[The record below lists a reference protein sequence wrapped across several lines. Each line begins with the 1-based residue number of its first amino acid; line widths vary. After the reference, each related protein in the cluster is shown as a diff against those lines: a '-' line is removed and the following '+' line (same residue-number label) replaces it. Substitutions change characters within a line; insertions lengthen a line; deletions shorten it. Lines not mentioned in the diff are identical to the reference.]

1 MKWFAYKC
9 PRCGPFDLDGIAEE
23 SVQCRCGRTA
33 KRSYQIQVLKSSLK
47 PYGHW
52 DPVVGA
58 YVENEGQ
65 FKSLLA
71 QGVEEQ
77 SIKNN
82 MDYKVATVDA
92 RDTEGLAEL
101 HGQTVEER
109 MDTRLDAERALA
121 GMGGPKA
128 IDREFEKAKADQ
140 T

>member
-1 MKWFAYKC
+1 MKWFAYTC
-9 PRCGPFDLDGIAEE
+9 PRCGPFDVDGIAEDTI
-23 SVQCRCGRTA
+23 QCRCGNTA
-33 KRSYQIQVLKSSLK
+33 KRKYQIGVIKSTLK

-52 DPVVGA
+52 DPVVGS

-101 HGQTVEER
+101 HGQSVEER
-109 MDTRLDAERALA
+109 QDTYRDAERALQD
-121 GMGGPKA
+121 MGGAAALDAELNP
-128 IDREFEKAKADQ
+128 
-140 T
+140 

>member
-1 MKWFAYKC
+1 MKWFAYHC
-9 PRCGPFDLDGIAEE
+9 PRCGDFDVDGIAQDTI
-23 SVQCRCGRTA
+23 QCRCGATA
-33 KRSYQIQVLKSSLK
+33 KRKYQVQVIKSSMK

-71 QGVEEQ
+71 QGVDEQ
-77 SIKNN
+77 SAKNN

-101 HGQTVEER
+101 HGQSVEER
-109 MDTRLDAERALA
+109 QETYRDAERALD
-121 GMGGPKA
+121 GLGGA
-128 IDREFEKAKADQ
+128 AALDAEF
-140 T
+140 TP

>member
-1 MKWFAYKC
+1 MKWFAYIC
-9 PRCGPFDLDGIAEE
+9 PVCGPFDVDGIAQDTI
-23 SVQCRCGRTA
+23 QCRCGSTA
-33 KRSYQIQVLKSSLK
+33 KRKYQIQVVKSSLK

-101 HGQTVEER
+101 HGHSVEER
-109 MDTRLDAERALA
+109 KETFHDAERALA
-121 GMGGPKA
+121 GMGGAEA
-128 IDREFEKAKADQ
+128 IDAEFKP
-140 T
+140 